1 MFNILYKQMLEKW
14 GAESQILKF
23 CEESGEL
30 TQALVKQIQKGRWK
44 NRLIEEIAD
53 VELMLGQ
60 MKYIFE
66 ISEKEVKKLKI
77 EKVKKIKN
85 KLRRV
90 K

>member
-14 GAESQILKF
+14 GAESQVLKF

-66 ISEKEVKKLKI
+66 ISDKEVKKLKI